1 MPERMQLSTSTLSPN
16 QTVDW
21 FEPLSVDECQDAAS
35 WITPKLGGDKE
46 QKFFRSGGEYYSLLG
61 ELVGAVTHVLEFL
74 FINNYEVPYIF
85 THRRDFLLETTIKPA
100 RAELLSLDDLWNV
113 YHLGLRYRSL
123 CLRRRKLQK
132 TYEKLGAHDEYFEK
146 QIMSSLDSVEMVVDA
161 TQWLNMK
168 LKGGKKVSFDVSF
181 YGDEDA
187 NGDAKGHKKPSRNTA
202 YDLTKNSIISQV
214 ADVSRSLSVDFY
226 SCSLLCNRVLESNP
240 TKSWRTICPC
250 DLLVST
256 PLQATNFLL

>member
-21 FEPLSVDECQDAAS
+21 FEPLSAEECQDAAS

-46 QKFFRSGGEYYSLLG
+46 HKFFRSGGEHYALLG
-61 ELVGAVTHVLEFL
+61 ELVEAVTHVLEFL

-85 THRRDFLLETTIKPA
+85 THRRDFLLESTIKSA

-132 TYEKLGAHDEYFEK
+132 TYDNLGIHDEYFEN
-146 QIMSSLDSVEMVVDA
+146 QILKSLDSVEMVVDA
-161 TQWLNMK
+161 TQWLN
-168 LKGGKKVSFDVSF
+168 LKHRGGKKVAFDVNF
-181 YGDEDA
+181 YGDEEQ
-187 NGDAKGHKKPSRNTA
+187 NETAKAHKKPSRNTA
-202 YDLTKNSIISQV
+202 YDLTKDSIVSQV
-214 ADVSRSLSVDFY
+214 SDVS
-226 SCSLLCNRVLESNP
+226 ES
-240 TKSWRTICPC
+240 TRLKS
-250 DLLVST
+250 
-256 PLQATNFLL
+256 Q